1 MDAREHPRADD
12 SGGVVPATLVP
23 DVTDVILDDELLP
36 RTNGR
41 IGKWFHG
48 VIAIAVVV
56 VLIASLV
63 VVFISVIS
71 RYFLGRPLA
80 WADDADTS
88 MLVAI
93 GFLGAALTLARGEH
107 LGVTALRDRLRGRIG
122 EVNEALIAWIV
133 LIVAVSLGWS
143 SNKISETVGGQT
155 TSTGL
160 PEIINYLPI
169 LISAGFMVIFALL
182 DLLRSKWRAVVG
194 SALILLCLTAAWVL
208 VGLLAPGALPL
219 PIVLMLLG
227 FVITLL
233 IGVPIGF
240 SLAFG
245 ALLYFWGGG
254 NVSIALFSQQMESGI
269 SNVVL
274 LAIPFFVL
282 AGLIM
287 EINGMS
293 RRLIELL
300 LVGIGRFRSGLRIV
314 MIVAMALF
322 SGISGS
328 KSADVAAVGTMLLP
342 AFRKSKQSEYEA
354 VALLSASAVMG
365 ETIPPCINM
374 IILGYVASV
383 SIGGLFIA
391 GIVPAVLLA
400 IGLAVVAILT
410 VPKLSAA
417 DGDQTV
423 GAAPSAPRRTP
434 AQRIRL
440 VAGAGAALFMIVI
453 IFGGILGGIATPTE
467 VSAFAVV
474 YAFVVGGLVFREMK
488 VHSTLSFLVRSASLA
503 GMILFIV
510 ASAQA
515 VTYVLT
521 AEQVP
526 QAMANALIGL
536 AHSQGVWLFLVVSIV
551 MLVVMGSVL
560 EGAPALIIFGPLLIP
575 IASDLGINTLQFGI
589 VLIIAMGLGLFSPPF
604 GVGLYTACAVGQV
617 PIEKVARPIVKY
629 LAVLGVGLLVIAFV
643 PWVSLA
649 LPNLLGF
656 KG

>member
-1 MDAREHPRADD
+1 
-12 SGGVVPATLVP
+12 
-23 DVTDVILDDELLP
+23 
-36 RTNGR
+36 
-41 IGKWFHG
+41 
-48 VIAIAVVV
+48 
-56 VLIASLV
+56 
-63 VVFISVIS
+63 
-71 RYFLGRPLA
+71 
-80 WADDADTS
+80 
-88 MLVAI
+88 
-93 GFLGAALTLARGEH
+93 
-107 LGVTALRDRLRGRIG
+107 
-122 EVNEALIAWIV
+122 
-133 LIVAVSLGWS
+133 
-143 SNKISETVGGQT
+143 
-155 TSTGL
+155 
-160 PEIINYLPI
+160 
-169 LISAGFMVIFALL
+169 
-182 DLLRSKWRAVVG
+182 
-194 SALILLCLTAAWVL
+194 
-208 VGLLAPGALPL
+208 
-219 PIVLMLLG
+219 
-227 FVITLL
+227 
-233 IGVPIGF
+233 
-240 SLAFG
+240 
-245 ALLYFWGGG
+245 
-254 NVSIALFSQQMESGI
+254 
-269 SNVVL
+269 
-274 LAIPFFVL
+274 
-282 AGLIM
+282 M

-474 YAFVVGGLVFREMK
+474 YAVVVGGLVFREMK

>member
-1 MDAREHPRADD
+1 MNTHKEPQPRDR
-12 SGGVVPATLVP
+12 GGGETVLEVPAAMEGV
-23 DVTDVILDDELLP
+23 LDDRLLP
-36 RTNGR
+36 RTNGK

-48 VIAIAVVV
+48 FVAVAVVI
-56 VLIASLV
+56 VLVASLLI
-63 VVFISVIS
+63 VFISVIS
-71 RYFLGRPLA
+71 RYFFGRPLA
-80 WADDADTS
+80 WADDANIS
-88 MLVAI
+88 MLVTI

-107 LGVTALRDRLRGRIG
+107 LGVTALRGRLRGRLKAA
-122 EVNEALIAWIV
+122 NEAFISWIV
-133 LIVAVSLGWS
+133 LIVAVALCWS
-143 SNKISETVGGQT
+143 SNIILGAVGGQT
-155 TSTGL
+155 TATGL
-160 PEIINYLPI
+160 PEFVNYLPI
-169 LISAGFMVIFALL
+169 LISGGFMVVFAII
-182 DLLRSKWRAVVG
+182 DLLRTHWRALVA
-194 SALILLCLTAAWVL
+194 SALVL
-208 VGLLAPGALPL
+208 VGVVAVWVLWGLVLPESMPL
-219 PIVLMLLG
+219 PIVVMLVG
-227 FVITLL
+227 FVITLVL
-233 IGVPIGF
+233 GVPIGF
-240 SLAFG
+240 ALAFG

-269 SNVVL
+269 SNAVL

-293 RRLIELL
+293 RRLIDLL
-300 LVGIGRFRSGLRIV
+300 LLGVGRFKGGLRIV

-342 AFRKSKQSEYEA
+342 AFRKAKQDEYEA
-354 VALLSASAVMG
+354 VALLSAAAVMG

-374 IILGYVASV
+374 IILGYVASI

-391 GIVPAVLLA
+391 GVLPAILMALGLL
-400 IGLAVVAILT
+400 VVAVLT
-410 VPKLSAA
+410 VPKRRKGSNKQA
-417 DGDQTV
+417 DGAMDSV
-423 GAAPSAPRRTP
+423 SPRNRR
-434 AQRIRL
+434 QMVRL
-440 VAGAGAALFMIVI
+440 VAGAATALFMMVI

-474 YAFVVGGLVFREMK
+474 YALIVGGLVFREMK
-488 VHSTLSFLVRSASLA
+488 IRSTMSFLVRSASLA

-510 ASAQA
+510 AAAQA

-526 QAMANALIGL
+526 QEMANALIGL
-536 AHSQGVWLFLVVSIV
+536 SHTQGTWVFILVSIA

-575 IASDLGINTLQFGI
+575 IAAQLGINTLQFGI

-617 PIEKVARPIVKY
+617 PIEKVAKPIVKY
-629 LAVLGVGLLVIAFV
+629 LAVLSVSLLLVAFV

-649 LPNLLGF
+649 LPQLLGF